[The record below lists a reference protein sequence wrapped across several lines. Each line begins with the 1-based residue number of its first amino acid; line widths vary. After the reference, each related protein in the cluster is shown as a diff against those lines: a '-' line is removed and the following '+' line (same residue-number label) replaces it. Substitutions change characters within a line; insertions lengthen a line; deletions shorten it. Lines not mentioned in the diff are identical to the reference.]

1 MTCYQLLNYC
11 QMQSLKTGDHRT
23 ILALIPVHDN
33 QETLEFY
40 LSLKHKTLERL
51 PDFNNDQQRSQNH
64 ANKSN
69 NLVKSILLRA
79 LYQSDI
85 YSDSELIGKNQGF
98 VNDGPNDL
106 GYQNMERASKLQVG
120 KQNQRTKMANYEVI
134 KIIGKGGFS
143 KVLLVRQK
151 SSGKLFA
158 MKIINKEMIKKRGK
172 IKQIMTE
179 RNILLKSK
187 HPYIIQ
193 LEEAFQSK
201 YHLHLVLEFC
211 PGGEL
216 FYHLQLRGRF
226 SEAQTRFISAQIICA
241 LEYLH
246 SNEIL
251 YRDLKPE
258 NVLVDIEGHIKISD
272 FGLSRENF
280 KFSNISDS
288 FCGSPEYISPE
299 MLLRG
304 IHTRMIDFYQLGAL
318 LYEML
323 TGLPPNYSENKELMY
338 QQIMKE
344 SPEMPEYL
352 SPHAISLLSG
362 LLQKQ
367 PEKRIGFQ
375 HQFEELKSHDF
386 YRSVNWPK
394 IMRKDF
400 ESQYPATQIRQVL
413 RPVLGRSYFDTT
425 YIEQLSEDLIKQ
437 LYEEKE
443 VNNSPIKRVSNNDLV
458 HQRNQ
463 VGHNLAFRGNEEEK
477 VQQESDLMPTN
488 RVSKVNQ
495 FNQEK
500 MRNDE
505 LKAFENSTSPRMLK
519 DQLLQNET
527 IGAMNNVTGSGNLIF
542 GKSIDNTPSQ
552 EIKIINSKI
561 KYSSPPIK
569 KKKGDNDREF
579 CSNYNSSQSKKQLPI
594 MQNIKSSQTSG
605 YNFSNPQSPD
615 LIAQKH
621 PQTLHYQY
629 SQENLHFHNNNVDSS
644 GGTRKLSSFLGSVNI
659 DYINPSN
666 LNIQQLSQNTLPIGS
681 GQIPYL
687 GEKMM
692 YGDDS
697 PSFESEEDRNS
708 VSPDYTPIHKIE
720 DDVERVSDLLFEKQY
735 GYQKKNI
742 QDKIFEIKHD
752 NKNKFVIKLQNDEP
766 FLYQDFAYQLDREV
780 DNQQNKN
787 SEDNIYAHQDIEITE
802 QRCKSLTPKLNQHLT
817 ENNTGSNIYFD
828 HFNFNKDIELQQQN
842 QLLDYKLEA
851 LNQNISQTPN
861 QGTFKQGREIN
872 GNKNISQ
879 RTMRKQSQ
887 ADIVITNGYLNLKE
901 LTQHAS
907 TNKNQN
913 SKPRQHFG
921 QQTSSNAAGSY
932 KSREINEKYTLN
944 LIRFNEKLNNIV
956 SERKRNP
963 IKKVTNQN
971 QRSQSRNSQN
981 PILKNNATTAVRN
994 TQQQSQIK
1002 SRNQS
1007 NNRTPLAK
1015 SMNQT
1020 RNHSISEVQS
1030 TQNLYRNQD
1039 QTKTNSVNLQQL
1051 KQQERMKYIN
1061 SQAKFQD
1068 MIKTIK
1074 VQENK
1079 IDLYTNNQSS
1089 KYNYKNN
1096 SISQY
1101 KQNNEQV
1108 QTKKVQLQSKSPL
1121 RRKQS
1126 SLVQSVNQ
1134 SQPKLKL
1141 QHQNSDE
1148 IQLQDPKHLITP
1160 LESSQSEKNLSPL
1173 RKAVNL
1179 VVKFNPIIRVAKA
1192 KVK

>member
-488 RVSKVNQ
+488 RVSKVTQ

-552 EIKIINSKI
+552 DIKINNSKI
-561 KYSSPPIK
+561 KYSSPAINK
-569 KKKGDNDREF
+569 KQGDIDREF
-579 CSNYNSSQSKKQLPI
+579 QSNYNSSQSKKQLPI

-605 YNFSNPQSPD
+605 YNFSNPQ
-615 LIAQKH
+615 
-621 PQTLHYQY
+621 
-629 SQENLHFHNNNVDSS
+629 NSS

-666 LNIQQLSQNTLPIGS
+666 LNNQQLSQNLLPIGS

-692 YGDDS
+692 HGDDS
-697 PSFESEEDRNS
+697 PSFESEEDQNS

-720 DDVERVSDLLFEKQY
+720 DDVERVSDILFEKQY

-742 QDKIFEIKHD
+742 QDKIFEIKQD

-766 FLYQDFAYQLDREV
+766 FLYQDFAYQLDKEV
-780 DNQQNKN
+780 NNQQNKN
-787 SEDNIYAHQDIEITE
+787 SEDNIYDHQDIEITE

-817 ENNTGSNIYFD
+817 DNNIGSNIYFD

-842 QLLDYKLEA
+842 LLLDYKLEA

-872 GNKNISQ
+872 GDKNTSQ
-879 RTMRKQSQ
+879 RTLRKQSQ
-887 ADIVITNGYLNLKE
+887 ADIVIKNGYLNLKE

-921 QQTSSNAAGSY
+921 QQTSSNVAGSY
-932 KSREINEKYTLN
+932 KSREVNEKYTLN

-956 SERKRNP
+956 SERRRNP
-963 IKKVTNQN
+963 INKLANQN

-994 TQQQSQIK
+994 TQQ
-1002 SRNQS
+1002 
-1007 NNRTPLAK
+1007 
-1015 SMNQT
+1015 
-1020 RNHSISEVQS
+1020 
-1030 TQNLYRNQD
+1030 NQD
-1039 QTKTNSVNLQQL
+1039 QTKTTSVNLQQL

-1101 KQNNEQV
+1101 KAQNEQV

-1121 RRKQS
+1121 RRNQS

-1148 IQLQDPKHLITP
+1148 IQLQDPKNLITP
-1160 LESSQSEKNLSPL
+1160 IESSQSEKNLSPL